1 MGCEQEL
8 SNWHCP
14 KTGTHNREPSLVFCF
29 NFNGV
34 QSANTSKKMST
45 DQNVSEMT
53 VFAIHDVKKCEYI
66 GKIFQHKHLTYNDI
80 DEKRERKNVSLVIYY
95 VRLP

>member
-1 MGCEQEL
+1 
-8 SNWHCP
+8 
-14 KTGTHNREPSLVFCF
+14 
-29 NFNGV
+29 
-34 QSANTSKKMST
+34 MST